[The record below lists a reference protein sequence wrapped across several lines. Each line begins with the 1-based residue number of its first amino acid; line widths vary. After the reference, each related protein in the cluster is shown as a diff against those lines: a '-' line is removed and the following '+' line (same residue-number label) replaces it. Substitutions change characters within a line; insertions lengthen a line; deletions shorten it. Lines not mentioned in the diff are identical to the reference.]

1 MIGAFFVSEGCA
13 IMCPLA
19 KFHHLLKDNMLSAAD
34 REQACAE
41 GGAPEFFKQSEYRFF
56 TTRVAYL

>member
-1 MIGAFFVSEGCA
+1 
-13 IMCPLA
+13 MCPLA